1 MQYLTR
7 ILLLAVTAIIAPLQ
21 ASPAQDQWQQ
31 ITDREA
37 GFTISFPG
45 KPTYE
50 QSDDPTLPHQT
61 EKYKFF
67 YNDHLLQ
74 IIFASL
80 NRQPQTSSDVSDDF
94 AEITRVQVKEGKLL
108 RQVKLPDGG
117 RQYDNVTRDESGI
130 AYHRT
135 RVYIR
140 NGRYYAIVY
149 SMYATDGIDEREAE
163 RFFSSFRF
171 IDGSAAQPIVGSK
184 STPRRGAV
192 DNARSNS
199 WYTLRSPDNDFIV
212 DFPGKPNF
220 QELPNSK
227 GGSSFNR
234 YYFHFGENS
243 FIVSFQEEPAA
254 ATQPERVMQE
264 ALAKALENND
274 VWRVLRHVQMRD
286 GGHYIESQGVLDGM
300 PVYMRIKLYL
310 RGTRLYHATTMTQN
324 LTGPNKDDVVRFLS
338 SFHLL

>member
-1 MQYLTR
+1 MLF
-7 ILLLAVTAIIAPLQ
+7 IAAMVTVTLPQ
-21 ASPAQDQWQQ
+21 ASIAQDQWQQ

-80 NRQPQTSSDVSDDF
+80 NRQPQTSTDVSDDF

-117 RQYDNVTRDESGI
+117 RQYDNVTRDESRI

-171 IDGSAAQPIVGSK
+171 IDGSAAQPIVGSR
-184 STPRRGAV
+184 STLKRGVIDKAQQ
-192 DNARSNS
+192 SS
-199 WYTLRSPDNDFIV
+199 WYTFRSPDKDFVV
-212 DFPGKPNF
+212 DFPGKPAF
-220 QELPNSK
+220 KEFPYPNT
-227 GGSSFNR
+227 GSSDYK
-234 YYFHFGENS
+234 YYFHFGENT
-243 FIVSFQEEPAA
+243 FIVSFREEPLA
-254 ATQPERVMQE
+254 ATQPERVMRQ
-264 ALAKALENND
+264 ALEEVLENNNK
-274 VWRVLRHVQMRD
+274 WRVLRHVQMRD

-300 PVYMRIKLYL
+300 PVYRRTKLYL

-324 LTGPNKDDVVRFLS
+324 LTGPNKDDVVRFLL